1 MPKILS
7 LSLILYSSCNM
18 TTSMTKSLNSFAFLI
33 LLLTFFWL
41 FPILISKYLQNRKF
55 NNSSSSFPQLPPG
68 PKPWPILGCLPQMIL
83 TNMSRSR
90 WVHKVMD
97 DMNTDI
103 ACIRLGNN
111 VHIIP
116 VTSPELACEFLIKK
130 DSIFSSRPQCMA
142 ASRLITSGYLTTIL
156 TNGDQWKKMKRVI
169 TNHILSATAHQR
181 LHDKRMEESDYLI
194 RHVYDQCAGQ
204 RLVNVRSVARH
215 FCGNVMRK
223 ILFNKRFLGNGNEE
237 EQVNACFTVLDHIF
251 GFSVSDYLPSWIS
264 KLDLDGHEKI
274 LREALRCV
282 KKYQDS
288 EIDARINMWKDDIK
302 TKEED
307 VLDILI
313 QLKDGEGNP
322 LLTVEE
328 IKAEVIEVMLAVV
341 DNPSNAVEWALA
353 EMLNQPKTLEKAKQE
368 LDTIVGRDNLVQESH
383 FPKLN
388 YVKACLKEAFR
399 LHPVALFNIPHVAI
413 SDTIVDNYFIP
424 KGSHVLISRL
434 GLGRNPRIWPEDP
447 LMFKPERHLILKNN
461 TYDEVIFQDPTL
473 RMFAFSAGRR
483 GCPGVLLG
491 SDITIMMFARLLQG
505 FNWSLPPNHVQRI
518 DLIESPNNMYL
529 AQPLMALAEPRLTE
543 NMYPL
548 V

>member
-1 MPKILS
+1 
-7 LSLILYSSCNM
+7 
-18 TTSMTKSLNSFAFLI
+18 
-33 LLLTFFWL
+33 
-41 FPILISKYLQNRKF
+41 
-55 NNSSSSFPQLPPG
+55 
-68 PKPWPILGCLPQMIL
+68 
-83 TNMSRSR
+83 
-90 WVHKVMD
+90 
-97 DMNTDI
+97 
-103 ACIRLGNN
+103 
-111 VHIIP
+111 
-116 VTSPELACEFLIKK
+116 
-130 DSIFSSRPQCMA
+130 
-142 ASRLITSGYLTTIL
+142 
-156 TNGDQWKKMKRVI
+156 
-169 TNHILSATAHQR
+169 
-181 LHDKRMEESDYLI
+181 MEESDYLI
-194 RHVYDQCAGQ
+194 RNVYDQCAGQ

-274 LREALRCV
+274 LREALR
-282 KKYQDS
+282 
-288 EIDARINMWKDDIK
+288 
-302 TKEED
+302 
-307 VLDILI
+307 
-313 QLKDGEGNP
+313 NP

-368 LDTIVGRDNLVQESH
+368 LDTIVGRGKLVQESH

-424 KGSHVLISRL
+424 KGSHVLISCL
-434 GLGRNPRIWPEDP
+434 SLGRNPRIWPEDP
-447 LMFKPERHLILKNN
+447 LMFKPERHLILKDN

-483 GCPGVLLG
+483 GCPGVLLDF
-491 SDITIMMFARLLQG
+491 DITTMMFARLLQG

-518 DLIESPNNMYL
+518 DPIESPNNMYI
-529 AQPLMALAEPRLTE
+529 AQPLTLT
-543 NMYPL
+543 PL
-548 V
+548 NQDWIKICTHWYEVLF